1 MNHFC
6 TDGVYTPG
14 YDPISSEGRLQTLIP
29 TPWYPRGSVS
39 DLLTQGCDHIW
50 PLCIVMSNFC
60 TDGVYTLGYV
70 SQYKIDDFSYIS
82 HVMKRFGLRSHV
94 TLTRDRVHNYVHMTR
109 ECPSDPLFLGIWDK
123 NEYLKTWKIKK
134 RIPQNVPKIPWKV
147 SGNTSKLCVYTWK
160 PNIFEKYIFF
170 MIVIQIWSKVH
181 R

>member
-1 MNHFC
+1 MFTPRYPMGSVSDLLTQGCDHMWPLCISMNHFC

-14 YDPISSEGRLQTLIP
+14 YDPISPEARLQTLIP

-50 PLCIVMSNFC
+50 PLCIVMGNFC

-70 SQYKIDDFSYIS
+70 SQYKINDFSYTS

-109 ECPSDPLFLGIWDK
+109 EWPCLLSKPK
-123 NEYLKTWKIKK
+123 NLQT
-134 RIPQNVPKIPWKV
+134 P
-147 SGNTSKLCVYTWK
+147 
-160 PNIFEKYIFF
+160 
-170 MIVIQIWSKVH
+170 M
-181 R
+181 